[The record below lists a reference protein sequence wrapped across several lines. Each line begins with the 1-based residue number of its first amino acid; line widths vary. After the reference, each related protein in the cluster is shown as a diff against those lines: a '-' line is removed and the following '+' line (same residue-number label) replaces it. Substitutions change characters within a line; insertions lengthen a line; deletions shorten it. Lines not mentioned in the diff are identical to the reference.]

1 MLIFGFV
8 RRGVRLATPLLLF
21 SLTLLMGR
29 QPLARGAA
37 ASDKIITV
45 RNLELVSVG
54 TGGEAP
60 NESSFAP
67 IPSYDGRYVTFI
79 SYDSNW
85 YPEENDPNFC
95 RPSKNCQDIF
105 VRDRTADTTIKLS
118 LNYEGVTG
126 NHNSIEP
133 GITSDGSLV
142 VFSSYAFNLVSG
154 DTNGSDPIFA
164 DDGIDTFLY
173 VMANG
178 SLSRVSLK
186 PDGSQIMG
194 NSAGTLSKDGRYI
207 SFVTNAGDVMPGANG
222 ESNVFVVDRYTNTYE
237 WISRGYDGAPAD
249 GESYGMVF
257 SADGRYLTFIS
268 YASNLVEAPN
278 FNHDHNVFLYDRQT
292 GEMRLVSQ
300 SLDGGYPDDKSG
312 QPVISADG
320 SRIVFK
326 SDASDLVPGD
336 TNDLPDVFAYEV
348 ATGEIQ
354 RISAAYDG
362 SQPNG
367 LSRDP
372 TLCDDGSVMAF
383 TSDADN
389 ILPGD
394 TNGEKDLFFYDFE
407 RDMYGVVLNAD
418 GSWGNYRGH
427 KAVMT
432 GDCRGV
438 VFATDANFLPEDD
451 NLYRDIY
458 YAELVWPVD
467 ISHSRQTVPFAAES
481 GATLTYTIH
490 LVNDGS
496 DPVTVELASALPS
509 RTTYLIGSAT
519 EGATYNSLLHQVV
532 WSGSVEA
539 WASRAITFA
548 AQVDE
553 GISET
558 LFLPLT
564 TTIEGGGETL
574 NLIANTVIN
583 GRSLFLPVVQ
593 R

>member
-1 MLIFGFV
+1 MLTSRWG
-8 RRGVRLATPLLLF
+8 RLTALLLLF
-21 SLTLLMGR
+21 GLALFSWR
-29 QPLARGAA
+29 QSPARGAEGG
-37 ASDKIITV
+37 DKLITV
-45 RNLELVSVG
+45 RHIELVSVG

-105 VRDRTADTTIKLS
+105 VRDRVTDTTIKLS
-118 LNYEGVTG
+118 VNYEGVTG

-173 VMANG
+173 TLSNG
-178 SLSRVSLK
+178 SLARVSLK

-222 ESNVFVVDRYTNTYE
+222 ESNIFVVDRYTNTYE
-237 WISRGYDGAPAD
+237 WISRGYDGQPAD

-257 SADGRYLTFIS
+257 SADGRYLTFVS
-268 YASNLVEAPN
+268 YAGNLVDVPN
-278 FNHDHNVFLYDRQT
+278 FNQEHNVFLYDRQT
-292 GEMRLVSQ
+292 GEMTLVSR
-300 SLDGGYPDDKSG
+300 SLDGDYPNDQSG

-320 SRIVFK
+320 SRLVFK
-326 SDASDLVPGD
+326 SDASDLTPGD
-336 TNDLPDVFAYEV
+336 TNGLPDVFSYDV

-354 RISAAYDG
+354 RISVGYDG

-372 TLCDDGSVMAF
+372 SVCDDGSVMAF

-389 ILPGD
+389 IVPGD
-394 TNGEKDLFFYDFE
+394 TNGEKDLFFYDFT
-407 RDMYGVVLNAD
+407 RQLVGVIRHED
-418 GSWGNYRGH
+418 GSWGNYKGH

-432 GDCRGV
+432 GDCRSV

-458 YAELVWPVD
+458 YAELVWPAD
-467 ISHSRQTVPFAAES
+467 ISGSRQTAPFAALPGEVVHYS
-481 GATLTYTIH
+481 IH

-496 DPVTVELASALPS
+496 DPVVVNFASALPP
-509 RTTYLIGSAT
+509 RTTYVLDSAT
-519 EGATYNSLLHQVV
+519 EGATYNTLLHQVI
-532 WSGSVEA
+532 WSGSVEG
-539 WASRAITFA
+539 WGSRTITFA

-564 TTIEGGGETL
+564 TTIEGADETL
-574 NLIANTVIN
+574 NLVANTVIN
-583 GRSLFLPVVQ
+583 GQSLFLPVI
-593 R
+593 RR